1 MKLYDKNAFLVFHL
15 NYPEDYDKIKN
26 IMHRTVYL
34 GSLAHIMLICHSDAV
49 LPQKKIRTEAIDDYN
64 IILLK
69 DTNSYIPFH
78 KKLKTFVQNIP
89 KKL

>member
-1 MKLYDKNAFLVFHL
+1 
-15 NYPEDYDKIKN
+15 
-26 IMHRTVYL
+26 
-34 GSLAHIMLICHSDAV
+34 MLICHSDAV